1 MEIERKFKVL
11 ELPKD
16 LESYEKEEI
25 EQGYLCI
32 KPTVRIRKSNDNYF
46 LNYKWK
52 NKNIKENK
60 AIQNIEHEMPLTKEN
75 YEHLLSKIDNNL
87 IKKTRYKIPIDNN
100 LTVEL
105 DVFHNC
111 LEGLNFA
118 EVEFPNVETSEN
130 FNKPAW
136 LGDDISFDSRYD
148 NTLLSKIS
156 KYQPK
161 DFEN

>member
-60 AIQNIEHEMPLTKEN
+60 AIQNIEYEMNLTKQN

-87 IKKTRYKIPIDNN
+87 RQRRCTRENMEKICSGLPFIDRIAPC
-100 LTVEL
+100 T
-105 DVFHNC
+105 
-111 LEGLNFA
+111 
-118 EVEFPNVETSEN
+118 PT
-130 FNKPAW
+130 P
-136 LGDDISFDSRYD
+136 
-148 NTLLSKIS
+148 
-156 KYQPK
+156 
-161 DFEN
+161 